1 MCPVTQ
7 KFKKISQRKN
17 PIFDSFKRD
26 RTKDEIA
33 QFFLRATDNDLL
45 KLFEKIS
52 AMNPDQVNITKIF
65 NILYYYKQNSKP
77 NLFRE
82 IWDFFPSLY
91 KPLHTPTDEVYE
103 GRPTSG

>member
-7 KFKKISQRKN
+7 KFKKIPKRKN

-26 RTKDEIA
+26 RTMDEIA

-52 AMNPDQVNITKIF
+52 AMNPDQVKIRKIF
-65 NILYYYKQNSKP
+65 DTINY
-77 NLFRE
+77 
-82 IWDFFPSLY
+82 
-91 KPLHTPTDEVYE
+91 
-103 GRPTSG
+103 

>member
-17 PIFDSFKRD
+17 QIFGSFKRD
-26 RTKDEIA
+26 RTMDEIA

-52 AMNPDQVNITKIF
+52 AMNPDQVKIRKKF
-65 NILYYYKQNSKP
+65 DIIDY
-77 NLFRE
+77 
-82 IWDFFPSLY
+82 
-91 KPLHTPTDEVYE
+91 
-103 GRPTSG
+103 

>member
-52 AMNPDQVNITKIF
+52 AMNPDQVKIRKKF
-65 NILYYYKQNSKP
+65 DVIDY
-77 NLFRE
+77 
-82 IWDFFPSLY
+82 
-91 KPLHTPTDEVYE
+91 
-103 GRPTSG
+103 